1 VAVAPAFALTSSG
14 LGALAA
20 VMAAGFVLGVIGHVM
35 RSRMLIVLGIAV
47 IGAVSVYF
55 GVFVAKVR

>member
-1 VAVAPAFALTSSG
+1 MALFALSSSG
-14 LGALAA
+14 LGILSVVMVVGLLIGLVGHLA
-20 VMAAGFVLGVIGHVM
+20 
-35 RSRMLIVLGIAV
+35 RSRPLIVLGILV

>member
-1 VAVAPAFALTSSG
+1 
-14 LGALAA
+14 
-20 VMAAGFVLGVIGHVM
+20 MAAGLVIGVFGHII
-35 RSRMLIVLGIAV
+35 RSRILIVLGIAV

>member
-1 VAVAPAFALTSSG
+1 VSPAFALSSSG

-20 VMAAGFVLGVIGHVM
+20 VMAAGFVLGVVGHIM
-35 RSRMLIVLGIAV
+35 RSRTLVVLGIAV